1 MGVWVGGVVGFDK
14 ECFLIKWEWK
24 SNLWSWV
31 QIASVVVKSD
41 IKGVFGWGT
50 LFDQATFYAQG
61 TFDDFGVDFFDKGV
75 FKIPILMVA
84 ATLFNHHYLLSRL
97 LYFRG

>member
-1 MGVWVGGVVGFDK
+1 M
-14 ECFLIKWEWK
+14 
-24 SNLWSWV
+24 
-31 QIASVVVKSD
+31 VVKSD
-41 IKGVFGWGT
+41 IKALLVEA
-50 LFDQATFYAQG
+50 LFLIRRLFMLGAL
-61 TFDDFGVDFFDKGV
+61 FDDFGVDFFDKGV

>member
-1 MGVWVGGVVGFDK
+1 M
-14 ECFLIKWEWK
+14 LRA
-24 SNLWSWV
+24 L
-31 QIASVVVKSD
+31 
-41 IKGVFGWGT
+41 
-50 LFDQATFYAQG
+50 
-61 TFDDFGVDFFDKGV
+61 FDDFGVDFFDKGV